1 MLEQLN
7 YVIILD
13 LGLCNGMISVQNM
26 YQVLAIIKG
35 QGYIHKIYLYILCKL
50 EIKFYQN
57 SKQPK

>member
-35 QGYIHKIYLYILCKL
+35 QVYIHKIYWYFLCKL